1 MWTPSTQCRNVPTT
15 IAVDRQT
22 HTESRVIPLAVS
34 DVNKFHNTKTKT
46 KTKTADLKT
55 ENKTKTIGLKTK
67 TKDRSRK
74 LLTYHAN

>member
-15 IAVDRQT
+15 IGVDRQT

-34 DVNKFHNTKTKT
+34 DVGLNKFHNTKT

-67 TKDRSRK
+67 TEDRSRK